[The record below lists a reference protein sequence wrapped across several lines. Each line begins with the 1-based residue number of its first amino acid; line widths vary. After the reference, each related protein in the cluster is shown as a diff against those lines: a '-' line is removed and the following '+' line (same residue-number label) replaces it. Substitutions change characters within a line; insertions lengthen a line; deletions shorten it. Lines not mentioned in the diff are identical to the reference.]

1 MTFSAQSN
9 LSDLQLGEYLK
20 IVSKSGVYNNLSEDS
35 SIWDMVKKLKKGMAE
50 GRELRYLLRTAY
62 GAAAANF
69 VAVDGGAYPTAQQ
82 ATINEATAIFK
93 DYALTL
99 EVQRTL
105 IEKAISDFA
114 RYGEPLAEEIRSK
127 TIALSRQLSASLYGD
142 GTGILAQA
150 ADAGTVDTGT
160 DLVTF
165 NVSTSSTAKG
175 FIGWVELGDKVLVRN
190 SDGTA
195 AAPTCTSFDYYIV
208 TDKDRTAGTI
218 TLKAYTSAGAVIT
231 DVTAT
236 GVTAGDYLIKYS
248 SAKPDWSDIG
258 TSNDYNAA
266 SYYFPGLE
274 SLAAADGRKVN
285 GITMTGAVKGTHR
298 DVSGQPLDSSDFQK
312 LMSQIKLSV
321 GANRY
326 KYTKAMMA
334 WESLDALIES
344 RETDRRFQS
353 IKDTDKGV
361 ESMGYVHGKD
371 RVVFEADEF
380 CPMQR
385 IWVLPQGDAVQFY
398 GEDFK
403 FVEAQAG
410 QKFMLK
416 PNSSGHDRAVRAYM
430 EGSGTLLCVHPAA
443 VGVIKNF
450 TVG

>member
-1 MTFSAQSN
+1 MTYAAQTN

-20 IVSKSGVYNNLSEDS
+20 IVSKTGVYNNLSEDS
-35 SIWDMVKKLKKGMAE
+35 SIWDLVKKMKKGPAE

-69 VAVDGGAYPTAQQ
+69 VAVTGGAYPGAQQ
-82 ATINEATAIFK
+82 ATIDEATAIFK
-93 DYALTL
+93 DYALTIEL
-99 EVQRTL
+99 QRTL
-105 IEKAISDFA
+105 IEKAVSDFS
-114 RYGEPLAEEIRSK
+114 RYGEPLAEEMRSK
-127 TIALSRQLSASLYGD
+127 TISLSRQLSGALYAD

-150 ADAGTVDTGT
+150 ADAGTVNTTT

-165 NVSTSSTAKG
+165 NVSTDSTAKG
-175 FIGWVELGDKVLVRN
+175 FIGWVELGDKVLVKN

-195 AAPTCTSFDYYIV
+195 AAPTCTSFSYYVV

-218 TLKAYTSAGAVIT
+218 TLKSYTSADAVIT

-236 GVTAGDYLIKYS
+236 GVTAGDYLIKHS
-248 SAKPDWSDIG
+248 SAAQDWAAIS
-258 TSNDYNAA
+258 TNDYNTM
-266 SYYFPGLE
+266 SYYYPGLE

-285 GITMTGAVKGTHR
+285 GITMSGAVKGTHR
-298 DVSGQPLDSSDFQK
+298 DVLGQPIDSSDFQK
-312 LMSQIKLSV
+312 LMSLVKLSV

-326 KYTKAMMA
+326 KYSKAMMA
-334 WESLDALIES
+334 WETLDALIES

-353 IKDTDKGV
+353 IGDTDKGV
-361 ESMGYVHGKD
+361 ASMGYVHGKD

-380 CPMQR
+380 CPKQR
-385 IWVLPQGDAVQFY
+385 IWILPQGDAVQFY
-398 GEDFK
+398 GEDFS
-403 FVEAQAG
+403 FVEPQAG

-416 PNSSGHDRAVRAYM
+416 PNSTGHDRNVRAYM

-450 TVG
+450 TV

>member
-1 MTFSAQSN
+1 MTYAAQTN

-20 IVSKSGVYNNLSEDS
+20 IVSKGGVYNNLSEDS
-35 SIWDMVKKLKKGMAE
+35 SIWELIKKMKKGAAE

-69 VAVDGGAYPTAQQ
+69 VAVSGGAYPDAQQ
-82 ATINEATAIFK
+82 ATIDEATAIFK

-105 IEKAISDFA
+105 IEKAISDFS

-127 TIALSRQLSASLYGD
+127 TISLSRQLSAALYGD
-142 GTGILAQA
+142 GTGILAQSA
-150 ADAGTVDTGT
+150 DTGSFT
-160 DLVTF
+160 ATAVTF
-165 NVSTSSTAKG
+165 NVSSSSSAKG
-175 FIGWVELGDKVLVRN
+175 FIGFVELGDKVLVKN
-190 SDGTA
+190 NDGTA
-195 AAPTCTSFDYYIV
+195 ANPTCTSFSYYV
-208 TDKDRTAGTI
+208 VSDKDRTAGTI
-218 TLKAYTSAGAVIT
+218 TLAPKTSAGAAIT
-231 DVTAT
+231 DVSAS
-236 GVTAGDYLIKYS
+236 GITAGDYLIKSS
-248 SAKPDWSDIG
+248 SAAQDWAAVS
-258 TSNDYNAA
+258 TNDYNTM

-285 GITMTGAVKGTHR
+285 GITMSGAVKGTHR

-312 LMSQIKLSV
+312 LMSQIKLAV

-334 WESLDALIES
+334 WESLDALVES

-361 ESMGYVHGKD
+361 ESLGYVHGKD

-430 EGSGTLLCVHPAA
+430 EGSGTLVCVHPAA

-450 TVG
+450 TIS

>member
-1 MTFSAQSN
+1 MTFAATSN

-35 SIWDMVKKLKKGMAE
+35 SIWELVKKMKKGPAE

-69 VAVDGGAYPTAQQ
+69 VAVSGGAYPSAQQ
-82 ATINEATAIFK
+82 ATIDEATALFK

-105 IEKAISDFA
+105 IEKAISDFS

-127 TIALSRQLSASLYGD
+127 TISLSRQLSAALYAD

-150 ADAGTVDTGT
+150 ADAGSVDTGT

-165 NVSTSSTAKG
+165 NVSTSSSAKG
-175 FIGWVELGDKVLVRN
+175 FIGWVEIGDKVLVKN

-195 AAPTCTSFDYYIV
+195 ASPTCTSFDHYIV

-236 GVTAGDYLIKYS
+236 GITSGDYLIKYS
-248 SAKPDWSDIG
+248 SLAQDWAAVS
-258 TSNDYNAA
+258 TNDYNTM

-285 GITMTGAVKGTHR
+285 GITMSGAVKGTHR

-312 LMSQIKLSV
+312 LMSLIKLSV

-353 IKDTDKGV
+353 VKDTDKGV

-371 RVVFEADEF
+371 RIVFEADEF

-430 EGSGTLLCVHPAA
+430 EGSGTLVCVHPAA

-450 TVG
+450 TIA

>member
-1 MTFSAQSN
+1 MTFAATSN

-35 SIWDMVKKLKKGMAE
+35 SIWELVKKMKKGPAE

-69 VAVDGGAYPTAQQ
+69 VAVSGGAYPSAQQ
-82 ATINEATAIFK
+82 ATIDEATALFK

-105 IEKAISDFA
+105 IEKAISDFS

-127 TIALSRQLSASLYGD
+127 TISLSRQLSAALYAD

-150 ADAGTVDTGT
+150 ADAGSVVSDKTV
-160 DLVTF
+160 F
-165 NVSTSSTAKG
+165 NVSTSSSAKG
-175 FIGWVELGDKVLVRN
+175 FIGWVEIGDKVLVKN

-195 AAPTCTSFDYYIV
+195 AAPTVSSGTFSYYIV
-208 TDKDRTAGTI
+208 SDKDRIAGTI
-218 TLKAYTSAGAVIT
+218 TLTAYLTTDAVGT
-231 DVTAT
+231 VTAT
-236 GVTAGDYLIKYS
+236 GVTSGDYLIKS
-248 SAKPDWSDIG
+248 SSLAQDWAAIS
-258 TSNDYNAA
+258 TNDYNTM

-285 GITMTGAVKGTHR
+285 GITMSGAVKGTHR

-312 LMSQIKLSV
+312 LMSLIKLSV

-371 RVVFEADEF
+371 RIVFEADEF

-430 EGSGTLLCVHPAA
+430 EGSGTLVCVHPAS
-443 VGVIKNF
+443 VGSIRNF
-450 TVG
+450 TIS